1 MKYPVQISKEE
12 DRAIY
17 RWKTCIH
24 SGEYIKLVVTDKEK
38 HEFVNRGYCAQKGE
52 DLDIYPNCLYCD
64 QRLTTAEDAK
74 DKRAM
79 SPTKRRRI
87 SRGRRRKISMKEQAK
102 KFIPGKAI
110 NEYNKK
116 ISAEDSK

>member
-1 MKYPVQISKEE
+1 MKYPIQISEEE

-24 SGEYIKLVVTDKEK
+24 SGLNIKLVITDKEK
-38 HEFVNRGYCAQKGE
+38 HEFVTRGYCDQKGE

-64 QRLTTAEDAK
+64 RRLTTAEDAD

-79 SPTKRRRI
+79 SPAKRRRI
-87 SRGRRRKISMKEQAK
+87 SRGRRRKIGMKEQSK

-116 ISAEDSK
+116 N

>member
-1 MKYPVQISKEE
+1 MKYPIQISDEE
-12 DRAIY
+12 NKAIY
-17 RWKTCIH
+17 RWKTLVH
-24 SGEYIKLVVTDKEK
+24 SGLNIKLVITDKEK

-64 QRLTTAEDAK
+64 RRMTTAEDAEK
-74 DKRAM
+74 NKRAM
-79 SPTKRRRI
+79 TPSKRRRI
-87 SRGRRRKISMKEQAK
+87 SHGRRRKIALKEQSK

-116 ISAEDSK
+116 N